1 MKKYNDTDLRE
12 ALRRREAKRPQTE
25 VPADFLDNVLQ
36 DIECQ
41 KRPRHTWHMALTAI
55 AAAASIALFMIL
67 SMQPEA
73 MPEATLSHTVQ
84 KLGAKD
90 TLTKKM
96 LTEAVYLPTARL
108 GRATSPSRADSQ
120 SEPVGLPVRSSRTKK
135 EPTDSLDYYIAQM
148 EAELAGV
155 RDSCYLAQ
163 VERMVLADEALSQ
176 LINEMT
182 NQKQ

>member
-12 ALRRREAKRPQTE
+12 ALLRREAKRPRTE

-41 KRPRHTWHMALTAI
+41 KRPRHTWRMALTAL

-90 TLTKKM
+90 TLTKEM
-96 LTEAVYLPTARL
+96 LTEAVSQPTAPL
-108 GRATSPSRADSQ
+108 GRAVSPSRADCQ
-120 SEPVGLPVRSSRTKK
+120 SEPVGLPVRSSRTEK

-176 LINEMT
+176 LMNEIT
-182 NQKQ
+182 SQKQ

>member
-12 ALRRREAKRPQTE
+12 ALRRREAKRPRTE

-41 KRPRHTWHMALTAI
+41 KRPRHTWRMALTAL

-90 TLTKKM
+90 TLTKEM
-96 LTEAVYLPTARL
+96 LTEAVSQPTAPL
-108 GRATSPSRADSQ
+108 GRAVSPSRADCQ
-120 SEPVGLPVRSSRTKK
+120 SEPVGLPVRSSRTEK

-176 LINEMT
+176 LMNEIT
-182 NQKQ
+182 SQKQ

>member
-1 MKKYNDTDLRE
+1 
-12 ALRRREAKRPQTE
+12 
-25 VPADFLDNVLQ
+25 
-36 DIECQ
+36 
-41 KRPRHTWHMALTAI
+41 MALTAL

-90 TLTKKM
+90 TLTKEM
-96 LTEAVYLPTARL
+96 LTEAVSQPTAPL
-108 GRATSPSRADSQ
+108 GRAVSPSRADCQ
-120 SEPVGLPVRSSRTKK
+120 SEPVGLPVRSSRTEK

-176 LINEMT
+176 LMNEIT
-182 NQKQ
+182 SQKQ

>member
-12 ALRRREAKRPQTE
+12 ALRRREAKRPRTE

-41 KRPRHTWHMALTAI
+41 KHPRHTWRMALTAL

-90 TLTKKM
+90 TLTKEM
-96 LTEAVYLPTARL
+96 LTEAVSQPTAPL
-108 GRATSPSRADSQ
+108 GRAVSPSRADCQ
-120 SEPVGLPVRSSRTKK
+120 SEPVGLPVRSSRTEK

-176 LINEMT
+176 LMNEIT
-182 NQKQ
+182 SQKQ

>member
-1 MKKYNDTDLRE
+1 MNKPNDTDLRE
-12 ALRRREAKRPQTE
+12 ALRRREAKRPRTE

-41 KRPRHTWHMALTAI
+41 KRPRHTWRMALTAL

-84 KLGAKD
+84 KLGAKG
-90 TLTKKM
+90 TLTKEM
-96 LTEAVYLPTARL
+96 LTEAVSQPTAPL
-108 GRATSPSRADSQ
+108 GRAVSPSRADCQ
-120 SEPVGLPVRSSRTKK
+120 SEPVGLPVRSSRTEK

-176 LINEMT
+176 LMNEIT
-182 NQKQ
+182 SQKQ

>member
-1 MKKYNDTDLRE
+1 MKTYNDTDLRE
-12 ALRRREAKRPQTE
+12 ALRRREAKHPRTE
-25 VPADFLDNVLQ
+25 VPAEFLDNVLQ

-41 KRPRHTWHMALTAI
+41 KRPRHTWRMALTAL

-90 TLTKKM
+90 TLTKEM
-96 LTEAVYLPTARL
+96 LTEAVSQPTAPL
-108 GRATSPSRADSQ
+108 GRAVSPSRADCQ
-120 SEPVGLPVRSSRTKK
+120 SEPVGLPVRSSRTEK

-176 LINEMT
+176 LMNEIT
-182 NQKQ
+182 SQKQ

>member
-1 MKKYNDTDLRE
+1 MNKPNDTDLRE
-12 ALRRREAKRPQTE
+12 ALRRREAKRPRTE

-41 KRPRHTWHMALTAI
+41 KRPRHTWRMALTAL

-90 TLTKKM
+90 TLTKEM
-96 LTEAVYLPTARL
+96 LTEAVSQPTAPL
-108 GRATSPSRADSQ
+108 GRAVSPSRADCQ
-120 SEPVGLPVRSSRTKK
+120 SEPVGLPVRSSQTEK

-176 LINEMT
+176 LMNEIT
-182 NQKQ
+182 SQKQ

>member
-1 MKKYNDTDLRE
+1 MNKPNDTDLRE
-12 ALRRREAKRPQTE
+12 ALRRREAKRPRTE

-41 KRPRHTWHMALTAI
+41 KRPRHTWRMALTAL

-90 TLTKKM
+90 TLTKEM
-96 LTEAVYLPTARL
+96 LTEAVSQPTAPL
-108 GRATSPSRADSQ
+108 GRAVSPSRADCQ
-120 SEPVGLPVRSSRTKK
+120 SEPVGLPVRSSRTEK

-176 LINEMT
+176 LMNEIT
-182 NQKQ
+182 SQKQ

>member
-12 ALRRREAKRPQTE
+12 ALRRREAKRPRTE

-41 KRPRHTWHMALTAI
+41 KRPRHTWRMALTAL

-90 TLTKKM
+90 TLTKEM
-96 LTEAVYLPTARL
+96 LTEAVSQPTAPL
-108 GRATSPSRADSQ
+108 GRAVSPSRADCQ
-120 SEPVGLPVRSSRTKK
+120 SEPVGLPVRSSRTEK

-163 VERMVLADEALSQ
+163 VERMIADNEELQ
-176 LINEMT
+176 RLINEMT
-182 NQKQ
+182 NHKQ